1 MQKIKHFLFPKPHI
15 NYLLFLVFFICS
27 IIKQIIFKD
36 IKDKDNLAI
45 PIFKL
50 YIYDIGDF
58 FSLIP
63 YLIIKRKSK
72 SKITIEEIEERE
84 KRKKSQEDINYIF
97 NDSTKNEFKKNMS
110 YIINCFYI
118 LNFNLFKC
126 FKVIKIKK

>member
-15 NYLLFLVFFICS
+15 NYLYFLVFFICS

-36 IKDKDNLAI
+36 IKGKDNLSI
-45 PIFKL
+45 PVFKL

-72 SKITIEEIEERE
+72 SKIPIEEIEERE
-84 KRKKSQEDINYIF
+84 KRKKSQDDINYIY

-110 YIINCFYI
+110 YI
-118 LNFNLFKC
+118 K
-126 FKVIKIKK
+126 

>member
-36 IKDKDNLAI
+36 IKDKDNLSI
-45 PIFKL
+45 PVFKL

-84 KRKKSQEDINYIF
+84 KRKKV
-97 NDSTKNEFKKNMS
+97 KK
-110 YIINCFYI
+110 I
-118 LNFNLFKC
+118 
-126 FKVIKIKK
+126 

>member
-1 MQKIKHFLFPKPHI
+1 MKQKIKRVLFEKPHI
-15 NYLLFLVFFICS
+15 NHILFLFFFIS
-27 IIKQIIFKD
+27 SLIKQYILKAS
-36 IKDKDNLAI
+36 KEEENLAI

-84 KRKKSQEDINYIF
+84 KRKKV
-97 NDSTKNEFKKNMS
+97 KK
-110 YIINCFYI
+110 I
-118 LNFNLFKC
+118 
-126 FKVIKIKK
+126 